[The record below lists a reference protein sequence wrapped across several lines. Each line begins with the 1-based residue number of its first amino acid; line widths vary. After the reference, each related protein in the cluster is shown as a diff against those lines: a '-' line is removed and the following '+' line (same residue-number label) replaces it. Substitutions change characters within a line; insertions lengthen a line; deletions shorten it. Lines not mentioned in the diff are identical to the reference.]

1 MKDQLQELL
10 TKCVQDLI
18 SKGILNEM
26 PSKIRIDHTKDN
38 SHGDYATNIALML
51 SKQAKMSPVEL
62 AKIIIDQFEQ
72 KNFIKKIEIAG
83 PGFINF
89 FISQESSSSIVNEI
103 LAQAASYGCSD
114 IGQGKKVLLEYV
126 SANPTGPCLLYTS
139 PSPRDATLSR
149 MPSSA

>member
-51 SKQAKMSPVEL
+51 SKPVSYTHL
-62 AKIIIDQFEQ
+62 TL
-72 KNFIKKIEIAG
+72 
-83 PGFINF
+83 PT
-89 FISQESSSSIVNEI
+89 I
-103 LAQAASYGCSD
+103 LL
-114 IGQGKKVLLEYV
+114 V
-126 SANPTGPCLLYTS
+126 
-139 PSPRDATLSR
+139 
-149 MPSSA
+149 

>member
-1 MKDQLQELL
+1 MKGQLQELL

-103 LAQAASYGCSD
+103 LAQAA
-114 IGQGKKVLLEYV
+114 
-126 SANPTGPCLLYTS
+126 
-139 PSPRDATLSR
+139 
-149 MPSSA
+149 